1 MVRRQNGLNKQFYHS
16 RISRLPLVRH
26 KPILGLNLKR
36 WHMIIIIILKF
47 VVLIIAAESVQL
59 PILWTKANQ
68 GYRTRPTHII
78 ILLTLSGVR
87 SMDEAH
93 AAHPLLIE
101 SINFLYKY

>member
-1 MVRRQNGLNKQFYHS
+1 VVRRQNGLNKQFYHS

-26 KPILGLNLKR
+26 RPILGLNLKR
-36 WHMIIIIILKF
+36 WHMIIILKF
-47 VVLIIAAESVQL
+47 VVLILAAESVQL

-93 AAHPLLIE
+93 DPSLA
-101 SINFLYKY
+101 Y